1 MILGATITGSLILN
15 GVNLA
20 SITGSEAS
28 INALNSFTASAATT
42 GSNVFKSNQTVTGSV
57 DITGSLTVVGP
68 ITGTVTTAS
77 YVLNAVSAS
86 YALVATSA
94 SYALVATSASYSNNS
109 DLLDGRDSLTFTNT
123 GSNSFVGTQNINGSV
138 AITGSLTTTGAITA
152 QTLNVQQ
159 VTSSIVYS
167 SGSNIFGNSV
177 SNTQSMTGSVGI
189 SGSLSVNGVSTLSGA
204 LSGTTLSL
212 IGTNNVG
219 IKLKQGAQIQ
229 DTPLSSNFYNG
240 LVFENTSTTNA
251 WGIGYSQGAAFS
263 INYFDGAS
271 TYSRYISITTGGNVG
286 IGTTTPGAQ
295 LEVMST
301 TGGTLRLK
309 RDDGSVTTDES
320 LGTLEFYTNDGD
332 GAHIGAYVRGLG
344 ADLSG
349 QNYGRFGA
357 LSFGV
362 SKTANTDAVE
372 AMRIDLGGALLI
384 GGTTNNNGNISI
396 NSTNPNISFGTSSTG
411 ADNALIGTAGGANY
425 HITGVAIGDFCI
437 RPIATGNLLFGT
449 SASAGNAAS
458 IRLSITPAGAATFSA
473 LATGAVYSTSGTLTN
488 TAPSITATGG
498 TIVTSGGFKYHTFT
512 SSGTFQVTAGSGLVE
527 VFVLGGGGAGGG
539 EASGASF
546 YGGGGGAGGGL
557 YNPAYYVEVA
567 SYTVTV
573 GAGGTPNAVT
583 AGFGGDGS
591 NSVFGNITALGGGG
605 GARGNVD
612 SSSSYLGRDGGCG
625 GGGGSSNSVAGIT
638 TQSITNGVAYGNGG
652 ANGNGAAGGGGG
664 IGTQPTPNTFGGYGK
679 YVMNQANRIG
689 GGGGGG
695 TFADGGVNAYD
706 GGGRGGRN
714 GSAGGTAGTANT
726 GGGGGGLGYATGN
739 GGAGGSGIVI
749 VKYKA

>member
-1 MILGATITGSLILN
+1 MILNSPYISGSSTITGN
-15 GVNLA
+15 
-20 SITGSEAS
+20 
-28 INALNSFTASAATT
+28 
-42 GSNVFKSNQTVTGSV
+42 
-57 DITGSLTVVGP
+57 LTVLGS
-68 ITGTVTTAS
+68 ISGSTNSAI
-77 YVLNAVSAS
+77 SAS
-86 YALVATSA
+86 YALNATSA
-94 SYALVATSASYSNNS
+94 SYALNATSASYALNTTTSSFALNATSASYSNNS
-109 DLLDGRDSLTFTNT
+109 TSASYAVNSDLLDGRDSTTFANT

-138 AITGSLTTTGAITA
+138 AITGSLTTTGTITA

-167 SGSNIFGNSV
+167 SGSNVFGNSV

-212 IGTNNVG
+212 VGTNNVG
-219 IKLKQGAQIQ
+219 IKLKQGNQIL
-229 DTPLSSNFYNG
+229 DTPLSTNFYNG

-271 TYSRYISITTGGNVG
+271 TYSRYISITNA
-286 IGTTTPGAQ
+286 GA
-295 LEVMST
+295 V
-301 TGGTLRLK
+301 TL
-309 RDDGSVTTDES
+309 T
-320 LGTLEFYTNDGD
+320 
-332 GAHIGAYVRGLG
+332 
-344 ADLSG
+344 
-349 QNYGRFGA
+349 GA
-357 LSFGV
+357 LS
-362 SKTANTDAVE
+362 
-372 AMRIDLGGALLI
+372 
-384 GGTTNNNGNISI
+384 
-396 NSTNPNISFGTSSTG
+396 
-411 ADNALIGTAGGANY
+411 
-425 HITGVAIGDFCI
+425 
-437 RPIATGNLLFGT
+437 GT
-449 SASAGNAAS
+449 SATFSGGLVLNSTDFRYHPVSATAGNAALVLKS
-458 IRLSITPAGAATFSA
+458 SSTGVLSVCSEIFGDANVNSNSLSLRVSNPDQGRFNALTIASTGAATFSS

-512 SSGTFQVTAGSGLVE
+512 SSGTFQVTAGSGIVE

-539 EASGASF
+539 DFSGLTF
-546 YGGGGGAGGGL
+546 YAGGGGAGGGL

-567 SYTVTV
+567 SYTVTI
-573 GAGGTPNAVT
+573 GAGGAINPLGNA
-583 AGFGGDGS
+583 FGGDGGS
-591 NSVFGNITALGGGG
+591 SVFGNITALGGGG
-605 GARGNVD
+605 GSRGNVD

-638 TQSITNGVAYGNGG
+638 IQSITNGVAYGNGG
-652 ANGNGAAGGGGG
+652 ANGSGAAGGGGG
-664 IGTQPTPNTFGGYGK
+664 IGTQPTANTFGGFGK

-726 GGGGGGLGYATGN
+726 GGGGGGLGYITGN